1 MVKRRDLTDLHRQES
16 AEDAPYR
23 NKLLSNWGK
32 KTKTKIFISMPMAH
46 KTDAQIISEFK
57 NIKQEFLKTCK
68 NAEFIDSIFSNFDLE
83 NNANTPIHYLGRSIE
98 LLADADIIYFAKG
111 WQKARGCKVEHLV
124 AELYGKM
131 IKEAK

>member
-1 MVKRRDLTDLHRQES
+1 MAKQRDLSELHRQES

-32 KTKTKIFISMPMAH
+32 KTKTKIFISMPMAG
-46 KTDAQIISEFK
+46 KTDAQIISEFRE
-57 NIKQEFLKTCK
+57 IKQEILKTCK
-68 NAEFIDSIFSNFDLE
+68 EAEFIDSIFSDFDYYC
-83 NNANTPIHYLGRSIE
+83 NTPIHYLGRSIE
-98 LLADADIIYFAKG
+98 LLAEADIVYFAKG